1 MHYCQLFGPTD
12 VFFKITKKHIL
23 KLSRHII
30 EQGSELVEI
39 VVLNPKLTKQE
50 KNTAIQAGVFTQK
63 SNAEALKNQ
72 VEVIL
77 L

>member
-1 MHYCQLFGPTD
+1 
-12 VFFKITKKHIL
+12 L